1 MAKTAVLLP
10 RQELQTMSEQL
21 ISNYKRLNPMSVE
34 YIQTQ
39 NAAHRAKEL
48 EQQGCELLVAR
59 GLQAELMK
67 KAVKIPVVEIMITAQ
82 ELGLLT
88 QQLKRETG
96 LIHPKIGLIGFEN
109 MLSDTS
115 HFEELYDVELVRY
128 MITDVGE
135 ENSTKLLSDFVRQAV
150 QEGCQAI
157 MGGDVACTCAKE
169 LGLPGIYFTS
179 GLESLRNAFATAEQ
193 IAYTIDLEK
202 RDSAEMNTMLDFTFS
217 GIMQIDAGGII
228 RRGNRVLYNLLD
240 MPAGKLIGHP
250 VQEVLPQLHSE
261 VLGKV
266 LLEGQESYA
275 SLVPIENRAVVLNAA
290 PVIIEEHITGAI
302 LTFQESRRIT
312 EINSELRKEL
322 YRRGLVARYRF
333 DRLPVV
339 DAEMKKIVSRAKQ
352 FARFSAPILIKG
364 ERGTGSKILAQC
376 LHNESLA
383 RANAFVDVDCAAF
396 PSEILDTML
405 FGNYSTRADSPAG
418 LAEAAQNGTLYLGH
432 VEALSPEL
440 QYKVLQLLR
449 GKLLRNGANYPVT
462 SEVRVIASTTTNLIS
477 GVEHGTFR
485 NDLYYALNVISL
497 ELPPLRRRR
506 EDILPWT
513 EFYLN
518 EAQEHY
524 KRYITLTQGARD
536 YLHDYD
542 WPGNLDQLHSI
553 CERTVLTAERRS
565 VDEVFL
571 RRELE
576 QLEPRIVPETQQ
588 VVLVKDPKALQ
599 LADLLKKY
607 HGDRQKVADELG
619 ISKTTLWRYM
629 KKYGI
634 GQDFSC

>member
-1 MAKTAVLLP
+1 
-10 RQELQTMSEQL
+10 
-21 ISNYKRLNPMSVE
+21 
-34 YIQTQ
+34 
-39 NAAHRAKEL
+39 
-48 EQQGCELLVAR
+48 
-59 GLQAELMK
+59 
-67 KAVKIPVVEIMITAQ
+67 
-82 ELGLLT
+82 
-88 QQLKRETG
+88 
-96 LIHPKIGLIGFEN
+96 

-128 MITDVGE
+128 MITDMGE
-135 ENSTKLLSDFVRQAV
+135 ENSTKLLSDFVRQAA

-169 LGLPGIYFTS
+169 LGLPSIYFAS

-261 VLGKV
+261 VLDKV

-322 YRRGLVARYRF
+322 YQRGLVARYRF

-364 ERGTGSKILAQC
+364 ERGTGNKILAQC

-440 QYKVLQLLR
+440 QYKVLQLLH
-449 GKLLRNGANYPVT
+449 GKLLRNGASYPVA

-576 QLEPRIVPETQQ
+576 QLEPRIAPETQQ

-634 GQDFSC
+634 GQDFFC